1 MQQITSL
8 QCQEHFEKIQ
18 FLDLRQKILKGER
31 AKCCKCQLSNPIYIE
46 AAYEQWIQKKQNE
59 IQQVQNDYLSYI
71 NPLKQFYEQMKQI
84 KKSFYSSCEHIMNQ
98 IDQLINGLNFD
109 KISRIQ
115 DLQLFDENITLST
128 LQEMAQLM
136 SEKAPILK
144 KSKTDINLLVKLRLL
159 NDFIKQEINQ
169 QNNLVIKI
177 LKQQQQAKE
186 VIENLKEQYLQNIKK
201 YEFKEIKNI
210 YNIKQYE
217 ICRVVTFNKDDSI
230 MLAGCNFNIKVWN
243 FNNGK
248 ITENQTLTGHIDD
261 VISLAFS
268 LNQDLFVSGGS
279 HKDKR
284 ILIWRK
290 YNDLWKNIQILDFHK
305 GYVPQILLNK
315 NDSEIISCSQDKTI
329 IVSNY
334 QTSQNK
340 WKLNQQLTNHQG
352 SIYGIS
358 LNQTENYLVSCSL
371 DESIIVWKK
380 QNSIWKLFQQINNNS
395 YSFRITFIDDDSFL
409 FQLNNEGFIR
419 LYQQQQEEKFTENI
433 EQRIYVQDQ
442 EDPWLLFPASYNIEK
457 KLVIQKQNQFVN
469 LIIKKNGTFKKVHT
483 INCQSHQNNGGL
495 SKSGRFLVIWDSSP
509 IMEGDGIIKIYEILY
524 QNIE

>member
-46 AAYEQWIQKKQNE
+46 AAFEQWIQKKQNE

-159 NDFIKQEINQ
+159 NDFIKQEMNQ
-169 QNNLVIKI
+169 QNNFVIKI

-186 VIENLKEQYLQNIKK
+186 VIENFKEQYLQNIKK

-230 MLAGCNFNIKVWN
+230 TITFNLLIICNF
-243 FNNGK
+243 
-248 ITENQTLTGHIDD
+248 
-261 VISLAFS
+261 
-268 LNQDLFVSGGS
+268 
-279 HKDKR
+279 
-284 ILIWRK
+284 
-290 YNDLWKNIQILDFHK
+290 
-305 GYVPQILLNK
+305 
-315 NDSEIISCSQDKTI
+315 
-329 IVSNY
+329 
-334 QTSQNK
+334 
-340 WKLNQQLTNHQG
+340 KLN
-352 SIYGIS
+352 YR
-358 LNQTENYLVSCSL
+358 LNTLYL
-371 DESIIVWKK
+371 
-380 QNSIWKLFQQINNNS
+380 
-395 YSFRITFIDDDSFL
+395 
-409 FQLNNEGFIR
+409 
-419 LYQQQQEEKFTENI
+419 
-433 EQRIYVQDQ
+433 
-442 EDPWLLFPASYNIEK
+442 
-457 KLVIQKQNQFVN
+457 
-469 LIIKKNGTFKKVHT
+469 TFK
-483 INCQSHQNNGGL
+483 I
-495 SKSGRFLVIWDSSP
+495 
-509 IMEGDGIIKIYEILY
+509 
-524 QNIE
+524 